1 MPRVSPD
8 RDDEYLGDD
17 AEERRSKHG
26 VLSAGWL
33 RALLVLSALAVVLV
47 ITVPYL
53 LQWLS
58 GPTPPSPRPA
68 LTETPR
74 TEPTKVETA
83 ATAPTPAPPVATP
96 TPEPPAKTE
105 MPAAKPE
112 PPAKTEMP
120 SAKPDPPAKT
130 EMPSAKPDP
139 PSRPEVAV
147 KSEPA
152 SKSEPAALPSPKPL
166 PKASAGSGQSTATPT
181 TPGGEYWVQVG
192 LFANGDNAERLA
204 KELRDERFSVEV
216 TQAAKGGSSA
226 TASSNQHEV
235 VVNGSTVEAVTAALK
250 GTGTAEVSGD
260 AVVVRPAMD
269 LKDAVALSRRL
280 AGEGLEVRIRRMPA
294 APAAGGATHYIVRVG
309 GYVTRE
315 AAAAGRRE
323 LAAKGVGGFVTQGPA
338 K

>member
-105 MPAAKPE
+105 MPPPKPE

-120 SAKPDPPAKT
+120 AAKPEPPAKT

>member
-120 SAKPDPPAKT
+120 SAKPDPP
-130 EMPSAKPDP
+130 
-139 PSRPEVAV
+139 SRPVVAV
-147 KSEPA
+147 TSEPA
-152 SKSEPAALPSPKPL
+152 SKSEPARS
-166 PKASAGSGQSTATPT
+166 
-181 TPGGEYWVQVG
+181 
-192 LFANGDNAERLA
+192 
-204 KELRDERFSVEV
+204 
-216 TQAAKGGSSA
+216 
-226 TASSNQHEV
+226 
-235 VVNGSTVEAVTAALK
+235 
-250 GTGTAEVSGD
+250 
-260 AVVVRPAMD
+260 
-269 LKDAVALSRRL
+269 
-280 AGEGLEVRIRRMPA
+280 
-294 APAAGGATHYIVRVG
+294 
-309 GYVTRE
+309 
-315 AAAAGRRE
+315 
-323 LAAKGVGGFVTQGPA
+323 
-338 K
+338 